1 MAPAQF
7 QDALY
12 TLGST
17 IESRCDDDSTQ
28 VFIRGIEEN
37 LEPTLALLDA
47 WFSSPKIEPAI
58 LKQFIASKIERRKSD
73 LEAENMLTFGL
84 GEFANFGERSVLLT
98 RPSNADLRRLTP
110 SRVRKDVRSLFD
122 LEHRTLYSGTRS
134 ADEVAAMVAQG
145 RKHAKTGPL
154 PLRRY
159 RPVPET
165 KIYFLH
171 RKQAK
176 ADVRITLPSAPRDP
190 GETPRHEVLAR
201 YIGGGTGSI
210 TFREIR
216 TKRSLAYSVSAWV
229 DTGRPGDDLEYAGRM
244 QNQPDKVAEA
254 VPALLDT
261 LRRAVVE
268 PGRFAEARAAIDE
281 AYRGSR
287 VNPRSAAFV
296 VDDWRDQGYSSD
308 PRPGWHAA
316 VQGLTEDSI
325 AALLADLGG
334 RPAIITIV
342 GDEASIDLDA
352 LAELGELER
361 IRPERLF
368 RL

>member
-1 MAPAQF
+1 
-7 QDALY
+7 
-12 TLGST
+12 
-17 IESRCDDDSTQ
+17 
-28 VFIRGIEEN
+28 
-37 LEPTLALLDA
+37 
-47 WFSSPKIEPAI
+47 
-58 LKQFIASKIERRKSD
+58 
-73 LEAENMLTFGL
+73 
-84 GEFANFGERSVLLT
+84 
-98 RPSNADLRRLTP
+98 
-110 SRVRKDVRSLFD
+110 
-122 LEHRTLYSGTRS
+122 
-134 ADEVAAMVAQG
+134 
-145 RKHAKTGPL
+145 
-154 PLRRY
+154 
-159 RPVPET
+159 
-165 KIYFLH
+165 
-171 RKQAK
+171 
-176 ADVRITLPSAPRDP
+176 
-190 GETPRHEVLAR
+190 
-201 YIGGGTGSI
+201 
-210 TFREIR
+210 
-216 TKRSLAYSVSAWV
+216 
-229 DTGRPGDDLEYAGRM
+229 M